1 MEHIN
6 IINYNK
12 VFKLLIAIILFY
24 LIYSVSKVTSNTIT
38 YIEQTNVDS
47 PYFTPE
53 GWPFPYPYNIN
64 NTNQ

>member
-12 VFKLLIAIILFY
+12 IFKVLIVVVLLYFTY
-24 LIYSVSKVTSNTIT
+24 TVSKVTSATIT
-38 YIEQTNVDS
+38 YIEQTNIDS

-53 GWPFPYPYNIN
+53 GWPIPYPYNN
-64 NTNQ
+64 LENQ